1 MSGRRRV
8 TITESDTIIIGRGW
22 RLGDLVKD
30 AGLKATYSA
39 SAGGFMLDRD
49 RLPDLLAYLESRNVG
64 VTLTQPGSEA

>member
-1 MSGRRRV
+1 MSRRRV
-8 TITESDTIIIGRGW
+8 TITESGTIIICRGW
-22 RLGDLVKD
+22 HFSGFVKD

-64 VTLTQPGSEA
+64 VTIAQPGGDA